1 MKKRVGV
8 AVWVN
13 HLRSVRHLKRFGNI
27 HFVSKRYKYVVM
39 YVDFDELETTIDQ
52 LSRLHFVTK
61 VERSYRDELPTEF
74 SNVKGKRNEEFEYQV
89 EI

>member
-1 MKKRVGV
+1 MKKRVGI
-8 AVWVN
+8 AVWIN

-27 HFVSKRYKYVVM
+27 HFVSKRYKYVVL
-39 YVDFDELETTIDQ
+39 YVDFDQLESTMDQ
-52 LSRLHFVTK
+52 LARLNFVTK

-74 SNVKGKRNEEFEYQV
+74 SSAKNKRNEEFEYQV

>member
-13 HLRSVRHLKRFGNI
+13 HLRTVRHLKRFGNI

-39 YVDFDELETTIDQ
+39 YVDFDQLEETIQQ
-52 LSRLHFVTK
+52 LNRLNFVTK
-61 VERSYRDELPTEF
+61 VEPSYRHELPTEF
-74 SNVKGKRNEEFEYQV
+74 SSAKGERSKEFEYQV
-89 EI
+89 EV